1 VSNLEGFPMTT
12 EAPGPRSRVT
22 RLPRKARYDLE
33 TIHAVL
39 DAGYLCHVGF
49 ALDGQPAVIPT
60 LYGRSGESLF
70 FHGSSAS
77 RMLRR
82 LSEGVPV
89 CVVVT
94 LVDGLVLARSLFHST
109 MHYRSVV
116 LYGTAREIQERDARL
131 SALRVIS
138 EHLVPGRWS
147 EARAPNEK
155 ELLATSVLALTID
168 EASAKVSDS
177 PPADEEEDYALPIW
191 AGVLPLR
198 ETVGAPLPDPRL
210 EATVPLPAS
219 AAAFLRRRGG
229 APGPG

>member
-1 VSNLEGFPMTT
+1 MTT
-12 EAPGPRSRVT
+12 ERPGPRSRVT
-22 RLPRKARYDLE
+22 RLARKARYDIE

-49 ALDGQPAVIPT
+49 AVDGQPVVIPT
-60 LYGRSGESLF
+60 LYGRAGDRVV

-89 CVVVT
+89 CVAVT
-94 LVDGLVLARSLFHST
+94 LVDGVVLARSLFHSS

-116 LYGTAREIQERDARL
+116 LYGTARELEDRDERLA
-131 SALRVIS
+131 ALRTIS

-155 ELLATSVLALTID
+155 ELAATSVLALSID
-168 EASAKVSDS
+168 EASAKVSAG
-177 PPADEEEDYALPIW
+177 PPADDDEDYALPIW
-191 AGVLPLR
+191 AGV
-198 ETVGAPLPDPRL
+198 
-210 EATVPLPAS
+210 VPLAERAGEPIADARLADGIPVPAS
-219 AAAFLRRRGG
+219 AAAFRRARNG
-229 APGPG
+229 ASEGS